1 MDGQGRYDSGPRSQE
16 AEMDAQ
22 PMGVLVGVDGS
33 ACAQRALV
41 WAAADAAVR
50 GTRLTVAA
58 VVELPRLADVPITAQ
73 LLDTA
78 ARTGRTIADKAAT
91 RARAMTP
98 GTAVDSRVATGGAA
112 AELLRLATAAEEVV
126 VGSRGDG
133 GFATL
138 LLGSVGCQVAAH
150 ADRPVVVVR
159 GDAAAVGGPVVVGI
173 DGSDHSEIALE
184 YGFGYADRHRL
195 PLLVL
200 RVDAPDV
207 FMYPMVPTPYPVPQE
222 LARIRTEITLATE
235 EVVGRWAAKYPG
247 VRVDS
252 AVRAGQPAEQLIEAS
267 REASLL
273 VVGSRGH
280 GRLSGMLLGSV
291 SQAAVRHAHCPVA
304 VAR

>member
-1 MDGQGRYDSGPRSQE
+1 
-16 AEMDAQ
+16 MDAQ

-33 ACAQRALV
+33 ACAQQALV
-41 WAAADAAVR
+41 WAAADAAAR
-50 GTRLTVAA
+50 GTGLTVAA
-58 VVELPRLADVPITAQ
+58 VVELPQLADVPITAQ

-78 ARTGRTIADKAAT
+78 ARTGRIIADKAAV

-98 GTAVDSRVATGGAA
+98 GTAVDSRVSTGGAA
-112 AELLRLATAAEEVV
+112 AELLRLATGAEEVV

-133 GFATL
+133 GFAAL

-159 GDAAAVGGPVVVGI
+159 GDATTGGAVVVGI
-173 DGSDHSEIALE
+173 DGSDHSELALE
-184 YGFGYADRHRL
+184 YAFGYADRHRL
-195 PLLVL
+195 PLLAL

-235 EVVGRWAAKYPG
+235 EVVGRWAAKHPG
-247 VRVDS
+247 VRVES
-252 AVRAGQPAEQLIEAS
+252 AVRAGQPTEQLIEAS
-267 REASLL
+267 REAALL

-304 VAR
+304 VVR

>member
-1 MDGQGRYDSGPRSQE
+1 
-16 AEMDAQ
+16 MDAR

-33 ACAQRALV
+33 ACAQQALV
-41 WAAADAAVR
+41 WAAADAAAR
-50 GTRLTVAA
+50 GTGLTVAT
-58 VVELPRLADVPITAQ
+58 VVELPRLADVPISAQ

-78 ARTGRTIADKAAT
+78 ARTGETIADQAAG
-91 RARAMTP
+91 RARAMAP
-98 GTAVDSRVATGGAA
+98 GTAVGSRVATGGAA
-112 AELLRLATAAEEVV
+112 AELLRLATGTEEVV

-133 GFATL
+133 GFAAL

-159 GDAAAVGGPVVVGI
+159 GNAAADGPVVVGI

-207 FMYPMVPTPYPVPQE
+207 FMYPMVPAPYPVLQE
-222 LARIRTEITLATE
+222 LTRVRAGIVSDTE
-235 EVVGRWAAKYPG
+235 EVVAAWAAKYPG

-252 AVRAGQPAEQLIEAS
+252 AVRAGQPTEQLIEAS
-267 REASLL
+267 REAALL

-280 GRLSGMLLGSV
+280 GRLTGMLLGSV

-304 VAR
+304 VVR